1 MYRKLFAAA
10 AMLAVSAS
18 IASAQNVSLSSNGS
32 PIDGFGASANGG
44 IPAVG
49 QTFTAGDNYLTNFS
63 FFLQNDTDTDPSSVG
78 SDLQFRA
85 YVYGF
90 DGSSA
95 TGSALYTSPILS
107 GSDATTF
114 QQYLFDTGFTPVVPG
129 NMYVAFLS
137 TSGITQNG
145 LGFNAFAGSDDS
157 YSGGNLV
164 FDFGDNN
171 FSDPNSI
178 GVLQQSGAFSATFA
192 ASNVTTTPEPSEL
205 ALLATGLI
213 GLVPVVRRK
222 LRV

>member
-10 AMLAVSAS
+10 TMLAVSAS

-44 IPAVG
+44 VPAVG
-49 QTFTAGDNYLTNFS
+49 QVFTAGDNYLTNFS

-78 SDLQFRA
+78 SNLKFRA

-90 DGSSA
+90 NGTNA
-95 TGSALYTSPILS
+95 TGTALYTSPVTS

-114 QQYLFDTGFTPVVPG
+114 QQYLFNTGFTPVVPG

-137 TSGITQNG
+137 TSGVAQNG
-145 LGFNAFAGSDDS
+145 LGFNAFAGTDDS
-157 YSGGNLV
+157 YPNDVV
-164 FDFGDNN
+164 FDFSDNN
-171 FSDPNSI
+171 FSDPNSV
-178 GVLQQSGAFSATFA
+178 GDAGAPMAFNAAFA
-192 ASNVTTTPEPSEL
+192 TTTPEPSEL
-205 ALLATGLI
+205 ALLAPALL

-222 LRV
+222 MRG